1 MMDEKVTAVLQTWQE
16 TLAQLI
22 DDNQADLVSG
32 YVQVLRETLFN
43 RRTNL
48 RPSMIKRIAE
58 DEVAVLAEFLAQP
71 AYPAFEHGVQ
81 LHKFGLNEQAILRL
95 GQVTRQFFL
104 THLPET
110 LLAHALP
117 AYDLFQESVV
127 MGHMQTQEELILKE
141 QELIRSALQTAVSRY
156 MVEIK
161 EIEAIAQKATEANE
175 FKTHFIARMGHELR
189 TPLGAMLGITEMLQE
204 GVFGSLSAEQK
215 DLTQRIINNAQVLK
229 QVFTELLDQ
238 SQIESGQLHLRDEP
252 FSPQLM
258 AESITSNYL
267 PLALKKGVSMQ
278 VRLDS
283 DLPARLMGDKARI
296 EQVISNLVTNAIKFT
311 EVGLITV
318 YAFKADEAH
327 WKIEVKDTGIG
338 IAPEHFTYIFEA
350 FRQADE
356 TTARKHG
363 GVGLG
368 LSIVQQLVLAMDG
381 TVDLKSK
388 LGQGSVFT
396 VTLPLRKAP

>member
-1 MMDEKVTAVLQTWQE
+1 MMSKGTAVVETWQE
-16 TLAQLI
+16 T
-22 DDNQADLVSG
+22 V
-32 YVQVLRETLFN
+32 VQIIEANRAELHDRYFQVMREMLFN

-48 RPSMIKRIAE
+48 RPNMLQRVAA
-58 DEVAVLAEFLAQP
+58 DEVDSLNSFYCQPEHLAV
-71 AYPAFEHGVQ
+71 EHGVQ
-81 LHKFGLNEQAILRL
+81 LFQVGLSEQAVLRL

-104 THLPET
+104 THLAEARLAPV
-110 LLAHALP
+110 LLA
-117 AYDLFQESVV
+117 YDSFQEVV
-127 MGHMQTQEELILKE
+127 ISGFVQSQAKSILRE

-204 GVFGSLSAEQK
+204 GVFGSLTPEQK

-238 SQIESGQLHLRDEP
+238 SQIESGQLILRAEP
-252 FSPQLM
+252 FSPQEL

-267 PLALKKGVSMQ
+267 PLALKKGLSMQ
-278 VRLDS
+278 VKVEAS
-283 DLPARLMGDKARI
+283 LPTELVGDRARI
-296 EQVISNLVTNAIKFT
+296 EQIISNLVTNAIKFT
-311 EVGLITV
+311 ETGSITIR
-318 YAFKADEAH
+318 AARWGAAH
-327 WKIEVKDTGIG
+327 WRIEVKDTGIG
-338 IAPEHFTYIFEA
+338 IAPEHFSYIFEV

-356 TTARKHG
+356 TSARKYG

-368 LSIVQQLVLAMDG
+368 LAIVQQLVTAMSG
-381 TVDLKSK
+381 NVELKSK
-388 LGQGSVFT
+388 FGQGSTFI
-396 VTLPLRKAP
+396 VTLPLQQTP